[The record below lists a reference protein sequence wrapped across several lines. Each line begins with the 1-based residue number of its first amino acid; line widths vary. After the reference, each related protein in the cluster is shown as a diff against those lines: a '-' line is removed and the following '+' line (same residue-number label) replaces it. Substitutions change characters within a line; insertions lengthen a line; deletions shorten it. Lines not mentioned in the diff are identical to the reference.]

1 MLDKYARKLMDP
13 PLNKVGKFLSSYGI
27 HANTVTIIGFC
38 VGITAAIAIVFHAWI
53 FALILIFVSRVF
65 DGLDGSVARASQKTD
80 LGGYLDIVLDFS
92 FYGLIPLAFVFAD
105 PIQNAAAGSFL
116 LLSFYVSGT
125 TFLAFAI
132 IAQKRGLET
141 DVQGSKSLYYLGGIA
156 EGTETILVLMLMCL
170 IPNWFPIIAYV
181 FGIVCIISSIARIIS
196 VAQILKT

>member
-80 LGGYLDIVLDFS
+80 FGGYLDIVLDF
-92 FYGLIPLAFVFAD
+92 
-105 PIQNAAAGSFL
+105 FL
-116 LLSFYVSGT
+116 LRSYTISFCICGPDSKRSCRLRFYYSV
-125 TFLAFAI
+125 FMLAE
-132 IAQKRGLET
+132 QH
-141 DVQGSKSLYYLGGIA
+141 S
-156 EGTETILVLMLMCL
+156 
-170 IPNWFPIIAYV
+170 
-181 FGIVCIISSIARIIS
+181 
-196 VAQILKT
+196 